1 VDQADTQGKRGQG
14 QHQPPIEADRRALW
28 TEQASALK
36 QDPDEWAGQHETER
50 DDQEDLMDDRVT
62 DGGLLPIVPFVPRG
76 RPDEPARSDY
86 PSRVIEPP
94 DLPDLDGLIFDLD
107 GTLVDTVGARI
118 QAWLL
123 TFEEVGFPV
132 DRNHLAGLIGADG
145 KRLAIEVA
153 EVGGRRLS
161 EDRAEAI
168 DRRAG
173 ERFDEINLDPQPL
186 PGAVELMQALSGTD
200 LPWAIATSSR
210 AAQVTV
216 SVSALGLGPD
226 PHVVDGSAVSQA
238 KPAPDL
244 LLHAAERLGVSS
256 RRCWY
261 VGDATWDMRAARAAA
276 MVAVGVPS
284 GAATHETLL
293 AAGAHLVMPSLH
305 ELRAELQRRG
315 LLPDATGR
323 QTPET

>member
-1 VDQADTQGKRGQG
+1 MEYSLLSDVS
-14 QHQPPIEADRRALW
+14 RR
-28 TEQASALK
+28 
-36 QDPDEWAGQHETER
+36 
-50 DDQEDLMDDRVT
+50 
-62 DGGLLPIVPFVPRG
+62 
-76 RPDEPARSDY
+76 RPDEEACSGYPSPVTEMGGPADDDDGRSEPARDGPDSL
-86 PSRVIEPP
+86 PEP
-94 DLPDLDGLIFDLD
+94 DGLIFDLD

-173 ERFDEINLDPQPL
+173 ERFDEINLDPKPL
-186 PGAVELMQALSGTD
+186 PGAVRLLQSLAASD

-210 AAQVTV
+210 AEQVAV
-216 SVSALGLGPD
+216 SVAALGLGPD
-226 PHVVDGSAVSQA
+226 PHIVDGSSVGQA

-244 LLHAAERLGVSS
+244 LLHTAERLGVSS

-261 VGDATWDMRAARAAA
+261 VGDAIWDMRAARAAA
-276 MVAVGVPS
+276 MAAIGVPT
-284 GAATHETLL
+284 GAASTETLL
-293 AAGAHLVMPSLH
+293 AAGARLVVPSLVQLH
-305 ELRAELQRRG
+305 LELQRRG
-315 LLPDATGR
+315 RLP
-323 QTPET
+323 E